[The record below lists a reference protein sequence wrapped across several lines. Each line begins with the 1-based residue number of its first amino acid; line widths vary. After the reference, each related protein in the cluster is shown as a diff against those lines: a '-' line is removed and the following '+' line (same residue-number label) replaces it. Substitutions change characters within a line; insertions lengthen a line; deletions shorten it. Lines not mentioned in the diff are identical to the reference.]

1 MHWYQA
7 GRTNVPSA
15 GAQAEPK
22 RAATPLPVRRASL
35 PATTLVPLV
44 EVVAE
49 VAWAAPEPPVPLEAS
64 QAAQEVL
71 LPSLLPLPVVVDT
84 NKCGVR
90 H

>member
-1 MHWYQA
+1 
-7 GRTNVPSA
+7 
-15 GAQAEPK
+15 
-22 RAATPLPVRRASL
+22 
-35 PATTLVPLV
+35 LVPLV